1 MAVEAT
7 PEVYTQA
14 VLLLGAG
21 VLAAPIFKRIGLGTV
36 LGYLAA
42 GVILGPLLGLVNNGE
57 SILHFAELGIVFL
70 LFIVGLEMKP
80 SRLWSMRKDI
90 LGLGSSQVMLCGI
103 ILSFMAW
110 FIAPNINIALVAGF
124 GLALSSTAFVLQTLE
139 SKNDVNTNY
148 GQKTFSIL
156 LFQDL
161 AIIPLLAIV
170 PLLSSSAEVGAD
182 WSAFWI
188 GVLAIGIVV
197 FAGHYLLNP
206 LFGIIARTGANEAML
221 ATALLVVFGSAMLMQ
236 SVGLS
241 MALGSFLAGVLLAES
256 SYRVELEANIEPFKG
271 LLLGLF
277 FMAVGLSLDVSVLIE
292 NWAVIIIFVLIA
304 MIVKALVIYLAAR
317 AFDTSHT
324 NSIRTAGILSQ
335 HGEFGFVLFASA
347 ASIGV
352 LDGKTSSFLV
362 AMVVLSMILTPLSV
376 WIGNKLLSKN
386 ILSEEPEE
394 DFQGAESPVLMIG
407 FSRMGQVAAQTL
419 LASGEDVTV
428 IDNNPNVIKQA
439 AKFGFRI
446 YFGNGSRKEV
456 LISAGIKKAKLVCI
470 ATHTPE
476 ITNRVV
482 DMIERE
488 FPEKH
493 MYVRAYDRAHTIQ
506 LIDKKVKYHIRE
518 TFESA
523 LSLGGEMLKGLGHE
537 ADEIFDILENVR
549 RLDHDRLM
557 VQYREGIYAG
567 MDILHTAPKVQPE
580 PLVMPQQPATALDER
595 SSDVLN
601 EYDQEDKANAKK
613 ESLVAK

>member
-1 MAVEAT
+1 MAVGAT
-7 PEVYTQA
+7 PEIYTQA

-42 GVILGPLLGLVNNGE
+42 GVMLGPLLGWVNNGE

-80 SRLWSMRKDI
+80 SRLWSMRRDI
-90 LGLGSSQVMLCGI
+90 LGLGSAQVMFCGI
-103 ILSFMAW
+103 ILSLLAW
-110 FIAPNINIALVAGF
+110 FVAPNFNIALVAGF

-139 SKNDVNTNY
+139 SKNDVNTGY
-148 GQKTFSIL
+148 GQKTFSVL

-170 PLLSSSAEVGAD
+170 PLLSSSADVGAD

-188 GVLAIGIVV
+188 GVLAIGIVI
-197 FAGHYLLNP
+197 FAGRYLLNP

-271 LLLGLF
+271 ILLGLF
-277 FMAVGLSLDVSVLIE
+277 FMAVGLSLDVSVLLE
-292 NWAVIIIFVLIA
+292 NWYAIIGFVLIA
-304 MIVKALVIYLAAR
+304 MMVKAGIVYLACK
-317 AFDTSHT
+317 AFSSTHSQST
-324 NSIRTAGILSQ
+324 KTAAILSQ

-347 ASIGV
+347 TSIGV
-352 LDGKTSSFLV
+352 LDTKTSSFLV
-362 AMVVLSMILTPLSV
+362 AMVVLSMTLTPLSV
-376 WIGNKLLSKN
+376 LIGNKLLEKVQDD
-386 ILSEEPEE
+386 EEPEE
-394 DFQGAESPVLMIG
+394 DFKGAESPILMIG
-407 FSRMGQVAAQTL
+407 FSRMGQVAAQAL

-446 YFGNGSRKEV
+446 YFGNGSRKDV
-456 LISAGIKKAKLVCI
+456 LISAGILKAKMVCVV
-470 ATHTPE
+470 THTPE
-476 ITNRVV
+476 ITNRIV
-482 DMIERE
+482 DLIASE
-488 FPEKH
+488 FPEKA

-506 LIDKKVKYHIRE
+506 LMDKNVKYHIRE

-537 ADEIFDILENVR
+537 TDEITDILDNVR

-557 VQYREGIYAG
+557 VQYREGMYAG
-567 MDILHTAPKVQPE
+567 MDILHTTPTVQPE
-580 PLVMPQQPATALDER
+580 PLVKPQHPATALDER
-595 SSDVLN
+595 SSEVLSEDDN
-601 EYDQEDKANAKK
+601 EDEANASK
-613 ESLVAK
+613 ESVAAE